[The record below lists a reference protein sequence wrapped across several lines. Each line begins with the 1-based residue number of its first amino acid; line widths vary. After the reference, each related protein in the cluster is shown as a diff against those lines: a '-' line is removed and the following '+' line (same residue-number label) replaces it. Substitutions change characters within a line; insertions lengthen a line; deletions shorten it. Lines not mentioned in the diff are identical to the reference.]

1 MAAASKK
8 QIDMTEGNIARQLIA
23 FAIPLFLGDL
33 LQQGYNVADSMIV
46 GNLVSKQALAAVSA
60 TTNIVNIL
68 VGFFSGISV
77 GATVVVSKNFGAKDR
92 NKLNVAVRTIIWLT
106 LAIGAAFTVIGI
118 LGTPMML
125 GVLDTPED
133 VLPDATVYLKI
144 YFAGVLG
151 QLLYNMCGGILRA
164 VGDSKRPLYILAFS
178 SVTNIGLDLVF
189 IQFFHLGVSGAALA
203 TIISQFASALILF
216 RFLYT
221 IEDFKPLSFRTPVFY
236 KETLRQIA
244 IVGVPIGIR
253 KSVISLSNTVV
264 VSYINKFGS
273 GAMAAWGIQNRVD
286 SLISLTIQSTST
298 AITTFVAQNVG
309 AGKKERIRKGSKLTF
324 IITFAMC
331 SAYIALFVLARVPI
345 IKLFNQDPDV
355 IFYGE
360 LVFTTMIPMQ
370 FINSITHT
378 CCGILQ
384 GYGESKGPMYIM
396 LGSYV
401 VLRQLYLNILWPY
414 FQSFKFVMLA
424 FPFTWAVCCVAT
436 AIYSARKIKKIESAS
451 LA

>member
-1 MAAASKK
+1 
-8 QIDMTEGNIARQLIA
+8 MTEGNIARQLIA

-221 IEDFKPLSFRTPVFY
+221 IEDFKPLSFRTPVFD

-414 FQSFKFVMLA
+414 FQSFTFVMLA